1 MSKTGKEHVKTLHD
15 TNTTPRIEEMVEE
28 FDKRWPIIETEIGDD
43 HPYLNLR
50 DLRSYY
56 VKSLTQAHQAGIDE
70 AVEKIEALRK
80 TEKYPQSLT
89 GWDGKTEYFE
99 RLSDGDIH
107 YNQALDDTIKALQDK
122 K

>member
-70 AVEKIEALRK
+70 AVSVCERHKMAYTDLDSKRLRYEKQARNK
-80 TEKYPQSLT
+80 
-89 GWDGKTEYFE
+89 
-99 RLSDGDIH
+99 
-107 YNQALDDTIKALQDK
+107 ALDDTIKALQSK

>member
-15 TNTTPRIEEMVEE
+15 TNTTLRIEEMVEE

-70 AVEKIEALRK
+70 VVESARDRIE
-80 TEKYPQSLT
+80 
-89 GWDGKTEYFE
+89 
-99 RLSDGDIH
+99 
-107 YNQALDDTIKALQDK
+107 QAHMAGYHSCCGRDSSYSEARNYHDTIKALQDK
-122 K
+122 EEDV

>member
-15 TNTTPRIEEMVEE
+15 TNTTLRIEEMVEE

-56 VKSLTQAHQAGIDE
+56 VKSLTQAHQAGKREGRDD
-70 AVEKIEALRK
+70 AVEIVDKKLVALSWSEENE
-80 TEKYPQSLT
+80 T
-89 GWDGKTEYFE
+89 
-99 RLSDGDIH
+99 SDAIRIISEIR
-107 YNQALDDTIKALQDK
+107 NTIKALQDNK
-122 K
+122 